1 MYEYMVN
8 DKKKI
13 GQIWALIQL
22 FLSSQVH
29 KNSLNKS
36 FFEMVNW
43 MLKNSSKLVFFAH
56 LYPSNSIFIHYN
68 IF

>member
-1 MYEYMVN
+1 
-8 DKKKI
+8 
-13 GQIWALIQL
+13 
-22 FLSSQVH
+22 
-29 KNSLNKS
+29 
-36 FFEMVNW
+36 MVNW